1 MEVVMDKGKEAV
13 IVNRFFSKRLKDRVV
28 YELTSGKKR
37 VEALNR
43 LCHDYKNTLIPE
55 YMFEI
60 HSPNSDYHEI
70 ASLLKKQG
78 APNECYV
85 ISWNEEVDGKHL
97 PLNEALK
104 KVVGFGMSS
113 IVSCIEGKL
122 AYFEAEQ
129 ESGSP
134 PRFIIKREN

>member
-1 MEVVMDKGKEAV
+1 MNKEIEEIIVKSFFAKRLQDRVMFEL
-13 IVNRFFSKRLKDRVV
+13 FSKKD
-28 YELTSGKKR
+28 KR
-37 VEALNR
+37 RDALGR
-43 LCHDYKNTLIPE
+43 LCHNYTTTLREE

-60 HSPNSDYHEI
+60 QPPNSDYQEI

-104 KVVGFGMSS
+104 KVVGYGMPS

-129 ESGSP
+129 ESGSA
-134 PRFIIKREN
+134 PRFIIKRETNFY

>member
-1 MEVVMDKGKEAV
+1 MEVGMDKEKEAV
-13 IVNRFFSKRLKDRVV
+13 IVNRFFSKRLKGRVV
-28 YELTSGKKR
+28 HELTSGKKR

-60 HSPNSDYHEI
+60 QSPNSDYQEI

-104 KVVGFGMSS
+104 KVVGFGMPS